1 MVGYVLKRILLVIP
15 TMFIVM
21 IIAFFLSKIVP
32 GDAAES
38 MLVLQGINLDGP
50 NAQKEY
56 QRNYSFL
63 GLDKPTFYFSLTPDF
78 YPANVNH
85 ILSQSKR
92 QQTKS
97 FLLQKFNY
105 KDIKDYFEL
114 RDSLFDQQPNLQN
127 DSAKIL
133 YSNRTELLFDTN
145 PDKIKKI
152 LQTLT
157 SDPLT
162 DHVDL
167 LIKLEKSVDKM
178 IMNKSNFY
186 YPKINWHGFDNQFHQ
201 WATNILTGNFGVS
214 LKDGRMVGDKI
225 SGALK
230 WTFLLI
236 FLNIFFTTLIAVPA
250 GLYAGYS
257 EGSWFDKISSFFWIL
272 LYAIPVFWLASLLIV
287 YCTSDQYG
295 RWMDL
300 FPVPGIWYIPEGQS
314 FVQSL
319 AHFSGQLVLPVI
331 CLIANDIAQLSR
343 ITRNNVIELKSKL
356 YITYARSKGLDQWQI
371 LKNHILPNALLP
383 LITVIGGRIPAGIS
397 GSLIIEIIFN
407 IPGMGRLIYES
418 IFSADW
424 NVVFSILLVISI
436 FTILFM
442 LLTDIVYIAVHPK
455 IKSAM
460 A

>member
-1 MVGYVLKRILLVIP
+1 
-15 TMFIVM
+15 
-21 IIAFFLSKIVP
+21 
-32 GDAAES
+32 
-38 MLVLQGINLDGP
+38 
-50 NAQKEY
+50 
-56 QRNYSFL
+56 
-63 GLDKPTFYFSLTPDF
+63 
-78 YPANVNH
+78 
-85 ILSQSKR
+85 
-92 QQTKS
+92 
-97 FLLQKFNY
+97 
-105 KDIKDYFEL
+105 
-114 RDSLFDQQPNLQN
+114 
-127 DSAKIL
+127 
-133 YSNRTELLFDTN
+133 
-145 PDKIKKI
+145 
-152 LQTLT
+152 
-157 SDPLT
+157 
-162 DHVDL
+162 
-167 LIKLEKSVDKM
+167 
-178 IMNKSNFY
+178 MNKSNFY